1 MVYLPA
7 DYAARGRPD
16 PVIYYLQGL
25 PSGPTA
31 YRGFGY
37 LARTLNQAK
46 ENAILV
52 VPQVSR
58 IAGTD
63 PEYLDWSST
72 DDWPMAISHDLTQ
85 CIDRR
90 YNTIA
95 SRRGRALMGVSA
107 GGFGAFNIGFRHL
120 RTFAAV
126 ESWSGY
132 FAATD
137 PTGTHVLNLGSAKAN
152 AAARV
157 PYGASMRS
165 SLARWPSLLG
175 FFVGQA
181 DSELA
186 TNERFDQTL
195 SAGGIRHV
203 FDTYPGG
210 HSHPL
215 WAREAPAW
223 LAMALNFLGTV
234 HR

>member
-1 MVYLPA
+1 M
-7 DYAARGRPD
+7 
-16 PVIYYLQGL
+16 IYYLQGL

-37 LARTLNQAK
+37 LARTLNRAK
-46 ENAILV
+46 ENAILI

-58 IAGTD
+58 ISGTD

-107 GGFGAFNIGFRHL
+107 GGFGALNIGFRHL

-126 ESWSGY
+126 ESWSGS

-165 SLARWPSLLG
+165 SLSRWPSLLG

-181 DSELA
+181 DSDLSWQRTSGLTRRSARAAYGTCSTPTRAA
-186 TNERFDQTL
+186 T
-195 SAGGIRHV
+195 AIRCG
-203 FDTYPGG
+203 P
-210 HSHPL
+210 
-215 WAREAPAW
+215 AR
-223 LAMALNFLGTV
+223 
-234 HR
+234 HRRGSRWR